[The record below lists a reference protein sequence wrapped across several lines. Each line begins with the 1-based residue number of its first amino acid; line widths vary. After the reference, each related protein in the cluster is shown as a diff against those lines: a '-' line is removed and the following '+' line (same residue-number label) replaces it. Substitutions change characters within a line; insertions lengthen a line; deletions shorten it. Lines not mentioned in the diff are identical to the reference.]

1 MVDASAASYTSVMLD
16 HYIQRAII
24 YQLAFTHAARF
35 SELKPDHIEN
45 KLFTYHLKKVM
56 SADYVEKSEDG
67 QYSLT
72 HKGRRLST
80 GANDKQ
86 DQLVVE
92 RAHSVLFLVI
102 RRKPD
107 GKWLFYTRGT
117 YPMLGYSGFIHCNPR
132 VDVEAPIAAA
142 EECQAKTGLIGNFTA
157 LGSGYFRI
165 YDQGNLESFTHFTLL
180 YCDDIEGELLPHD
193 DKAEYFWV
201 DDPLKVERTFPAT
214 PVLKSLY
221 EQKQPFFI
229 EKTFTTEA

>member
-1 MVDASAASYTSVMLD
+1 MLD

-24 YQLAFTHAARF
+24 YQLAFTQAARF

-45 KLFTYHLKKVM
+45 KLFTYHLKKVI
-56 SADYVEKSEDG
+56 SAGYVEKSEDG
-67 QYSLT
+67 LYSLT

-102 RRKPD
+102 RRKSD

-132 VDVEAPIAAA
+132 VDVEAPSAAA
-142 EECQAKTGLIGNFTA
+142 TECRVKTGLSGDFTV

-165 YDQGNLESFTHFTLL
+165 YEGESLESFTHFTLL
-180 YCDDIEGELLPHD
+180 YCDDIQGELRPHD
-193 DKAEYFWV
+193 DKAEYFWT
-201 DDPLKVERTFPAT
+201 DEPLAVEHVFPAT
-214 PVLKSLY
+214 SLLKDLY
-221 EQKQPFFI
+221 EQKQAFFI
-229 EKTFTTEA
+229 EKTFTIEA

>member
-1 MVDASAASYTSVMLD
+1 MLD

-24 YQLAFTHAARF
+24 YQLAFTKAARF

-56 SADYVEKSEDG
+56 AAGYVAKNEAG
-67 QYSLT
+67 LYVLT

-102 RRKPD
+102 RRKAD

-117 YPMLGYSGFIHCNPR
+117 YPMLGYSGFMHCNPK
-132 VDVEAPIAAA
+132 VNAEASKAAA
-142 EECQAKTGLIGNFTA
+142 EECRNKTGLVGDFEV
-157 LGSGYFRI
+157 LGSGYFRV
-165 YDQGNLESFTHFTLL
+165 YEGEALESFTHFTLL
-180 YCDDIEGELLPHD
+180 YCDDIHGELQSYD

-201 DDPLKVERTFPAT
+201 DDPLNVDHVFPAT
-214 PVLKSLY
+214 SVLKDLY
-221 EQKQPFFI
+221 EHKQLFFI
-229 EKTFTTEA
+229 EKTYTIGA